1 MGTGPTGTGTTTG
14 ASGSSGPTLP
24 SVSASHMKT
33 AAASTFSMPLGTNL
47 EVLSGQNWLVWSGVL
62 KAILQLND
70 VDAILHYSTLPSGV
84 NTDNWETIQKKTMA
98 YLRIYCTTDVF
109 STVESDTDFST
120 FKAKFD
126 RLWDTYGG
134 VGSTAVFN
142 LWIKLTQA

>member
-1 MGTGPTGTGTTTG
+1 
-14 ASGSSGPTLP
+14 
-24 SVSASHMKT
+24 MKT